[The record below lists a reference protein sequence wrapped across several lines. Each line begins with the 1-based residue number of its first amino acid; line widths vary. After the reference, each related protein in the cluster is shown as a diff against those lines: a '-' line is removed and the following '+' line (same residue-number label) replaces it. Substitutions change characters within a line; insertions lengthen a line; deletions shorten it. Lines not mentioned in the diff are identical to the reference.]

1 MKSGILVLARSAL
14 LVLSGLVAVVTLFH
28 PQLRLVGG
36 SFLGEWTEDTQISQ
50 RRLPWHTILLHE
62 AMKARVPSYSRSQAA
77 EAVRPTTWKCGGETT
92 RSTTSPRTLV
102 AFVHVYKAAGSTM
115 RLFFRDVANACG
127 KTWVLLSK
135 CADVRPSSL
144 RAPNTTWTPC
154 RVSEVAYCRR
164 GRGEQYCEPKGKSFD
179 GKTAKKPNAKMSN
192 AFVASEVDIIGGH
205 MRVGTADNAFAA
217 EDQGG
222 MRHVVFLREPL
233 ERFVSGVLYQ
243 NLINKRKE
251 TSDEV
256 LGKIKADIAEARRAG
271 DYATNLFRYLLTP
284 RQKAAYDHRN
294 ATELAELS
302 SAVHYNST
310 SQFMAELNAKLA
322 IQNMFSY
329 NMIVGM
335 TEDIPSSMKILK
347 HVLANHAANESEV
360 NGVFVEYGIHNDG
373 KSTKKE
379 VRANKSKLNGVS
391 TDLILGELRKDAA
404 FMVEADEYVKYEKIV
419 VDYAWEMHKMQFEA
433 LEELVDESS

>member
-1 MKSGILVLARSAL
+1 M
-14 LVLSGLVAVVTLFH
+14 
-28 PQLRLVGG
+28 
-36 SFLGEWTEDTQISQ
+36 
-50 RRLPWHTILLHE
+50 
-62 AMKARVPSYSRSQAA
+62 
-77 EAVRPTTWKCGGETT
+77 
-92 RSTTSPRTLV
+92 
-102 AFVHVYKAAGSTM
+102 
-115 RLFFRDVANACG
+115 
-127 KTWVLLSK
+127 
-135 CADVRPSSL
+135 
-144 RAPNTTWTPC
+144 
-154 RVSEVAYCRR
+154 
-164 GRGEQYCEPKGKSFD
+164 
-179 GKTAKKPNAKMSN
+179 
-192 AFVASEVDIIGGH
+192 
-205 MRVGTADNAFAA
+205 
-217 EDQGG
+217 
-222 MRHVVFLREPL
+222 
-233 ERFVSGVLYQ
+233 LYQ

-347 HVLANHAANESEV
+347 HVLANHAANESEA
-360 NGVFVEYGIHNDG
+360 NDVFVEYGIHNDG

-379 VRANKSKLNGVS
+379 VQANKSKFNGVS
-391 TDLILGELRKDAA
+391 TDLILEELRKDAA